1 MVPTYS
7 SAAYVPT
14 TYAAAADPFI
24 WEKLN
29 HQTSGTFLPGIFGW
43 ERGHNHFKHFLKK
56 PHRIRHLPG
65 HRRYGHD
72 FRPPRGGADGNKFE
86 KYKKREAEAEPEA
99 DPQYLVR

>member
-1 MVPTYS
+1 MTYS
-7 SAAYVPT
+7 AEPTATTAYVPT
-14 TYAAAADPFI
+14 TYAASADPFFFD
-24 WEKLN
+24 N
-29 HQTSGTFLPGIFGW
+29 FSHQSKGTFLPRVFGW

-86 KYKKREAEAEPEA
+86 KY
-99 DPQYLVR
+99 